1 MDPAFCTRIFRLRA
15 SETCVPLN
23 PRDLE
28 AILAAIDLA
37 TIRHMAVCTV
47 MLQAAHPEEGQYQ
60 LRFNHFWQHAH
71 LCAALAREIALG
83 MAYAYPQEAFLAGL
97 LHDVGKLLMWA
108 NFPKTYG
115 FYFDRGVHPSLIRKM
130 EKRHLGAPYC
140 EVGAHFLEELNL
152 PSFFTDAV
160 RFQQRPIAEIA
171 NSLPLVRIVY
181 AAEAMARRGG
191 RPGKLE
197 ALAALL
203 SPQLSA
209 AELAAMQRRATRQF
223 KSACQLL
230 GLMPSDFTH
239 HHVFNRLEKFYPV
252 RTMLSEVEEMS
263 LVPGLLNRLSKARD
277 PEVAYRFFL
286 LGLHILFDVHQAL
299 YFHFEND
306 RQRLVVRA
314 ANSGLYGSSA
324 EGLAIPLREGSNL
337 PSFALI
343 NNRILDSFGYFT
355 ERRLSIADQQLIVAL
370 GSEGIICIPLQR
382 SGHYLGLIVGG
393 IREVQIPRLAAHIDR
408 LQEFADHAAVF
419 LDGRLAEPAVA
430 SPLKG
435 HSVLRESVRKVIH
448 EVNNPLGIIKN
459 YLGTLG
465 VEDTAGQPNHAALN
479 LIQDEIDRIAR
490 LIERLGQE
498 AGSSPSL
505 QVIESV
511 DLNRILIDLHRLLD
525 PSVFQPAGVKIH
537 YNLASDLPPV
547 RGDANALIQVFLNLF
562 KNAVEAMPQG
572 GRIRVQ
578 TAFRRLAG
586 ERRRRK
592 IIVTIRDTGP
602 GLASAVQKRVFKPG
616 VSTKSLTSA
625 GMGLAVVK
633 DIIEQHGGTVFFQH
647 QRDKGTT
654 VVLLLP
660 IEDTGSHR
668 LSGDHHG

>member
-1 MDPAFCTRIFRLRA
+1 MDPAFCIRIFRLRA
-15 SETCVPLN
+15 TETCVPLN

-28 AILAAIDLA
+28 AILAPIDLA
-37 TIRHMAVCTV
+37 TIRHMAVSTA
-47 MLQAAHPEEGQYQ
+47 MLQAAHPEEERYQ
-60 LRFNHFWQHAH
+60 HRFNHFWQHAH
-71 LCAALAREIALG
+71 LCAALSREIALG

-97 LHDVGKLLMWA
+97 LHDIGKLLMWA

-115 FYFDRGVHPSLIRKM
+115 FYFDRGVHPSHIRKM

-140 EVGAHFLEELNL
+140 EVGAHFLDELNL

-209 AELAAMQRRATRQF
+209 AELTAMHRRATQQF
-223 KSACQLL
+223 KSICQLL

-286 LGLHILFDVHQAL
+286 LGLHILFDIHQAL
-299 YFHFEND
+299 YFQCDNE

-314 ANSGLYGSSA
+314 ANSGLYRSSA

-355 ERRLSIADQQLIVAL
+355 ERRLSIADHQLIVAL
-370 GSEGIICIPLQR
+370 GRDGMICIPLQR
-382 SGHYLGLIVGG
+382 SGRYLGLIAGG
-393 IREVQIPRLAAHIDR
+393 LREVQIPRLAAHIDR
-408 LQEFADHAAVF
+408 LQEFADHAAIF
-419 LDGRLAEPAVA
+419 LDGRLLAPAVA

-459 YLGTLG
+459 YIGTLG
-465 VEDTAGQPNHAALN
+465 GEVTAGQPNHAALN

-498 AGSSPSL
+498 AGRSPTL
-505 QVIESV
+505 QVIASV
-511 DLNRILIDLHRLLD
+511 DLNRVLIDLHRLLD
-525 PSVFQPAGVKIH
+525 PSVFKPAGVKIH
-537 YNLASDLPPV
+537 YNLASDLPLV

-578 TAFRRLAG
+578 TAFRRMAG
-586 ERRRRK
+586 EGRRQQ
-592 IIVTIRDTGP
+592 IIVTINDTGP
-602 GLASAVQKRVFKPG
+602 GLARTVQKHIFKPG
-616 VSTKSLTSA
+616 VSTKNLASGGL
-625 GMGLAVVK
+625 GLAVVK
-633 DIIEQHGGTVFFQH
+633 DIIEQHAGTVFFQN
-647 QRDKGTT
+647 QRGQGTT
-654 VVLLLP
+654 VIMLLP
-660 IEDTGSHR
+660 SEDTGSHR
-668 LSGDHHG
+668 ISGGQHG

>member
-1 MDPAFCTRIFRLRA
+1 
-15 SETCVPLN
+15 
-23 PRDLE
+23 
-28 AILAAIDLA
+28 
-37 TIRHMAVCTV
+37 MAVCAA

-71 LCAALAREIALG
+71 HCAALSREIALG

-97 LHDVGKLLMWA
+97 LHDIGKLLMWA

-115 FYFDRGVHPSLIRKM
+115 FYFDRGIHPSHIRKM
-130 EKRHLGAPYC
+130 EQRHLSAPYC
-140 EVGAHFLEELNL
+140 EIGAHFLDELNL

-160 RFQQRPIAEIA
+160 RFQQRSMAEIA

-181 AAEAMARRGG
+181 AAEAMARQDAK
-191 RPGKLE
+191 PDQME

-203 SPQLSA
+203 SPQLNA
-209 AELAAMQRRATRQF
+209 AELAAIHQRAAQHF

-263 LVPGLLNRLSKARD
+263 LVPGLLNRLIKARE
-277 PEVAYRFFL
+277 PEIAYRFFL
-286 LGLHILFDVHQAL
+286 LGLHILFDVHEAL
-299 YFHFEND
+299 YFQFDNN
-306 RQRLVVRA
+306 RQRLVVCA
-314 ANSGLYGSSA
+314 ANSGLIGSSA
-324 EGLAIPLREGSNL
+324 EGLVIPLSEGRNL

-355 ERRLSIADQQLIVAL
+355 ERSLSIADQQLIVAL
-370 GSEGIICIPLQR
+370 GRDGMICVPLQR
-382 SGHYLGLIVGG
+382 GGRYLGLIAGG

-419 LDGRLAEPAVA
+419 LDGRLPEPAIT
-430 SPLKG
+430 SPPRG
-435 HSVLRESVRKVIH
+435 HSVLKESVRKVIH

-459 YLGTLG
+459 YLGTIG
-465 VEDTAGQPNHAALN
+465 GEDTSGQPNHAALN
-479 LIQDEIDRIAR
+479 LIQDEIDRVAR

-505 QVIESV
+505 HVIEQV

-537 YNLASDLPPV
+537 YNLASDLPPLH
-547 RGDANALIQVFLNLF
+547 GDANALIQVFLNLF

-578 TAFRRLAG
+578 TVFRRLADK
-586 ERRRRK
+586 RRRRQ
-592 IIVTIRDTGP
+592 IIVTIRDSGP
-602 GLASAVQKRVFKPG
+602 GLTSAAQKLIFKPG
-616 VSTKSLTSA
+616 ISSKSMASGGL
-625 GMGLAVVK
+625 GLAIVK
-633 DIIEQHGGTVFFQH
+633 DIIEQHGGTVFFQN
-647 QRDKGTT
+647 QRGKGTT
-654 VVLLLP
+654 VIILLP
-660 IEDTGSHR
+660 IKDTGNHR
-668 LSGDHHG
+668 ISGGQHG